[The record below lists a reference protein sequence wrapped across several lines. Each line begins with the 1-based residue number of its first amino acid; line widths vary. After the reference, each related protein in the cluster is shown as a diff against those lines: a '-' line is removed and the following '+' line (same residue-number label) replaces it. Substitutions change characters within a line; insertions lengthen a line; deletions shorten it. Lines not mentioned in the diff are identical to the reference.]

1 MYYSYHGQIKKK
13 LKNKEL
19 LRYEYID
26 SYKNIGRVLMLYFKD
41 GTKKFIREY
50 RFIEYYQYLNEMD
63 SKK

>member
-13 LKNKEL
+13 IKNGEL
-19 LRYEYID
+19 DKYEFLD

-41 GTKKFIREY
+41 GTKKYVREY
-50 RFIEYYQYLNEMD
+50 RFIEYYPYLEEMN